1 MVVIDYFNNFLY
13 FKYITDKFSDNSH
26 LTSTY
31 NLNMNLILINNLIKS
46 RINAVMGYNI
56 LRHKVS
62 DAVNNNEEPLK
73 EGKEKIDVEAL
84 IKQNEELQE
93 QNQNLTVGF
102 HFYLIHS
109 VTKNTSVILLSSFE

>member
-1 MVVIDYFNNFLY
+1 
-13 FKYITDKFSDNSH
+13 
-26 LTSTY
+26 
-31 NLNMNLILINNLIKS
+31 MNLILINNLIKS

-62 DAVNNNEEPLK
+62 DAANNSEEPLK

-102 HFYLIHS
+102 HFYLF
-109 VTKNTSVILLSSFE
+109 N